1 MLYDGKNPILR
12 VIGVAHMNWKSGYYQ
27 VAPRPYSALAFR
39 IRGTAEITSGGRE
52 YHVNTNDILYLP
64 QNMEYTAGYTDTEMI
79 VIHFVTAREDK
90 EIELFSFENGETFY
104 KAFLRAHT
112 LWENKEAAFEVY
124 VMAQLYGILGMVFE
138 KEIKAVLPPHF
149 LKAVSYLNS
158 DFRSS
163 SLSIGIICSYAGI
176 SETLFRQLFRAHYNK
191 TPVEYITD
199 LRLEY
204 ARNLIAGG
212 VSVET
217 AALESGF
224 NDSKYFARVVK
235 KRFGCTPR
243 ALREYSG

>member
-1 MLYDGKNPILR
+1 MLYDGKNPILH
-12 VIGVAHMNWKSGYYQ
+12 VTGVAHMCWKSGYYQ

-39 IRGTAEITSGGRE
+39 IRGTAEITSGGGE
-52 YHVNTNDILYLP
+52 YYVNTNDILYLP
-64 QNMEYTAGYTDTEMI
+64 QNMEYTVRYTDTEMI
-79 VIHFVTAREDK
+79 VIHFVTVRDDK

-104 KAFLRAHT
+104 KAFLRAYH

-124 VMAQLYGILGMVFE
+124 IMAHLYAILGMVLE
-138 KEIKAVLPPHF
+138 KQIRAALPPHF
-149 LKAVSYLNS
+149 LKAVSYLNA
-158 DFRSS
+158 DFRNS
-163 SLSIGIICSYAGI
+163 SLSMGMICNDAGI
-176 SETLFRQLFRAHYNK
+176 SETMFRRLFRTHYHK

-212 VSVET
+212 MSVET

-243 ALREYSG
+243 ALREYSQ